1 MRRWLPGIGRRKP
14 TVPDRELPDDQLRVA
29 WQLVSLL
36 LEYPSVKLF
45 QRLTRLRATAEQLPA
60 AVSEP
65 LVEVIDCLEQQGL
78 EKSRRLYVET
88 FDYTRKCALH
98 LTYYAHGDSRK
109 RGVALVQ
116 FKQVYRRAG
125 MELEGEELPDHLS
138 VVLEFGALGDLDVA
152 WDLVNRHR
160 AGVELLAMALEHR
173 NSPWQGALTALRAT
187 LPAIDGEQAEAVA
200 KLLRDGPE
208 SEEVGLEPYGIDPF
222 LNPRPDDD
230 AELLGV

>member
-1 MRRWLPGIGRRKP
+1 MRRWLPGIGRR
-14 TVPDRELPDDQLRVA
+14 VPKVPVRELPDDQLRVA
-29 WQLVSLL
+29 WQIVSLL

-45 QRLTRLRATAEQLPA
+45 QNLTRLRATAEKLPP
-60 AVSEP
+60 AVGEP
-65 LVEVIDCLEQQGL
+65 LIDVIDRLGKQGL
-78 EKSRRLYVET
+78 EASRRAYVET

-125 MELEGEELPDHLS
+125 MEVSDDELPDHLS

-173 NSPWQGALTALRAT
+173 DSPWQGALVALRAS

-208 SEEVGLEPYGIDPF
+208 TEEVGLEPYGIDPF
-222 LNPRPDDD
+222 LNPRPDED

>member
-60 AVSEP
+60 AVGE
-65 LVEVIDCLEQQGL
+65 
-78 EKSRRLYVET
+78 SRRLYVET

>member
-45 QRLTRLRATAEQLPA
+45 QRLTRLRAAAEQLPA
-60 AVSEP
+60 AVGEP
-65 LVEVIDCLEQQGL
+65 LVGVIDCLEQQGL

-173 NSPWQGALTALRAT
+173 RGRVPSPRSGPRCRPSTANRLKPSRSCSATVLSLRRWAWSPT
-187 LPAIDGEQAEAVA
+187 ASIP
-200 KLLRDGPE
+200 
-208 SEEVGLEPYGIDPF
+208 S
-222 LNPRPDDD
+222 
-230 AELLGV
+230 

>member
-1 MRRWLPGIGRRKP
+1 VG
-14 TVPDRELPDDQLRVA
+14 
-29 WQLVSLL
+29 
-36 LEYPSVKLF
+36 
-45 QRLTRLRATAEQLPA
+45 
-60 AVSEP
+60 EP
-65 LVEVIDCLEQQGL
+65 LIGVIDHLEQQGL
-78 EKSRRLYVET
+78 EASRRAYVET

-116 FKQVYRRAG
+116 FKQAYRRAG
-125 MELEGEELPDHLS
+125 MEVSDEELPDHLS

-152 WDLVNRHR
+152 WDLINRHR

-173 NSPWQGALTALRAT
+173 KSPWHGALVALRAT
-187 LPAIDGEQAEAVA
+187 LPAVDGEQAETVA

-208 SEEVGLEPYGIDPF
+208 TEGVGLEPYGIDPF
-222 LNPRPDDD
+222 LNPRPDED